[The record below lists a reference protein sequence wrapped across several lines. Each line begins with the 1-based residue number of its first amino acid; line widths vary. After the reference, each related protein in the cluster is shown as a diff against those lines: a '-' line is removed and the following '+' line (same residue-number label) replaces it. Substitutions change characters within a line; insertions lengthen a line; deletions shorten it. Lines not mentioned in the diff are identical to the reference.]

1 MLSRAVSVVDLLY
14 LAGGTATVFI
24 FQDNPYLE

>member
-24 FQDNPYLE
+24 FQDNPYLK